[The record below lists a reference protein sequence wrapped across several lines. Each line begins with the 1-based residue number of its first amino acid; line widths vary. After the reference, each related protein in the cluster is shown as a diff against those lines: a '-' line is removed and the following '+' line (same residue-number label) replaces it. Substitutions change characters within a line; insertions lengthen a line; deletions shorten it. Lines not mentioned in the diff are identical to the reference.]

1 MGAIL
6 NGITLHGLT
15 RTYGGTFLV
24 FSDYMRGSV
33 RLAAVMGIPTTFV
46 WSHDS
51 IGVGED
57 GPTHQPIEHLAAL
70 RAIPGLDVV
79 RPADANETA
88 AAWKVILE
96 TTDRPSALIL
106 SRQNLP
112 VLAGTSADGV
122 AKGGYVLAGGDE
134 DADVLL
140 IGTGSEVQHA
150 VAAREMLAEQGIKA
164 RVISM
169 PSVDRFERQ
178 DAEYRESVLPKSRQ
192 GARVDRG
199 RFAPRLARDRRR
211 RRPHRVDRPL
221 RRERRW
227 RPAHEEV
234 RLHRRERGSEGPE
247 SLEAAK

>member
-1 MGAIL
+1 
-6 NGITLHGLT
+6 
-15 RTYGGTFLV
+15 
-24 FSDYMRGSV
+24 
-33 RLAAVMGIPTTFV
+33 MGIPTTFV

-57 GPTHQPIEHLAAL
+57 GPTHQPVEHLAAL

-112 VLAGTSADGV
+112 VLPGTSADGV
-122 AKGGYVLAGGDE
+122 AKGGYVLAGGDDE
-134 DADVLL
+134 ADVLL
-140 IGTGSEVQHA
+140 IGTGSEVQWA
-150 VAAREMLAEQGIKA
+150 LGARDLLADKGIKA

-178 DAEYRESVLPKSRQ
+178 SDRYRESVLPAAVK
-192 GARVDRG
+192 ARVSVEAGSKLGWREFVGDAG
-199 RFAPRLARDRRR
+199 RIVSIDHFGESADGGLLMKKFGFTAENVAKLAI
-211 RRPHRVDRPL
+211 
-221 RRERRW
+221 
-227 RPAHEEV
+227 
-234 RLHRRERGSEGPE
+234 E
-247 SLEAAK
+247 SVQAAKEAVK